1 MSKGRRENER
11 KRNEATTN
19 KALSSLNHYIGL
31 LGNPYILRIII
42 SGKTKVTF
50 TDIKEEE
57 AAVQQFASEKITS
70 NKMSLIL
77 IYNNER

>member
-1 MSKGRRENER
+1 MSKGRRQNER

-19 KALSSLNHYIGL
+19 KALSSLNHYIVL
-31 LGNPYILRIII
+31 LGNPYILSIII

-50 TDIKEEE
+50 TDIKEE